1 MESSSD
7 TVIDRLTAAI
17 EAAAVYN
24 PNDAVRPAAILWTDS
39 AGLWQAVVPR
49 LRGVLPHLLTLGDYE
64 PSTNTG
70 PAIWLRCIVDGV
82 LDEPTVNPEAVPLLY
97 LPGVGRQALGA
108 AETCPAHLRPLVELQ
123 YRGVCWTQKNGKDWT
138 VEAFLASN
146 DGGLGLDVARDA
158 ASRQAMS
165 RALSELAATPV
176 SALAGKR
183 LEAEDFDRLLTD
195 DLPRDVLVW
204 LNDAQGTK
212 ATWDAHR
219 WEAFV
224 SRCKAALGFHPDGD
238 GAVEA
243 AERLGKREASWD
255 AVWRRFE
262 EAPSLYPNV
271 PTLLRQAMPDML
283 AQPRSSWPQC
293 NDDDEAALRHGLAD
307 TGKSPPA
314 AARSSILDLE
324 RAHAERRDWPWAR
337 LGQSPLAV
345 AIGHLALVAER
356 TASELGGVSPQDMAA
371 RYVEGAWQVDL
382 AALDSMAAVKSN
394 ADAQAVG
401 GALNA
406 IYGPW
411 LDAAARH
418 LQQLTAE
425 APLAAQERDD
435 DVSTVDPATVFLFAD
450 GLRFDVAQRLTQR
463 LTSAGHAVAV
473 STRWAA
479 LPSVTATAKPA
490 CSPVATQL
498 QGGAIGEDFHPN
510 VRETKQPLSTD
521 RFRKLLDVAGVQF
534 LAAAAIGDPNG
545 KAWTEGGQLDKL
557 GHSEQGKLAARV
569 GEQIEL
575 LVERIEALLTSGWR
589 EVRVVTDHGWLWLP
603 GGLPKVDLPRYLV
616 TTRWSRCA
624 IVQGESR
631 VEVPTV
637 PWHWN
642 ANERVAIGPGIACFI
657 ANNEYA
663 HGGLS
668 LQECVTPVLRV
679 HSGVG
684 RAKSPTIAKVA
695 WLGLRCRVQV
705 EGATGQSVALRTQVG
720 NADSTLGQPRR
731 LDDNGAA
738 SLLVAN
744 DDLEGTTAA
753 VVVLNAN
760 GQVVARQST
769 IVGGED

>member
-7 TVIDRLTAAI
+7 TVIDRLKAAI
-17 EAAAVYN
+17 GAAAIYN

-49 LRGVLPHLLTLGDYE
+49 LRGVIPHLLTLGDYE

-108 AETCPAHLRPLVELQ
+108 AETCPTHLRPLVELQ

-212 ATWDAHR
+212 AAWDAQR
-219 WEAFV
+219 WEAFA

-243 AERLGKREASWD
+243 AERLGERETSWD

-262 EAPSLYPNV
+262 EAPSLYPNL
-271 PTLLRQAMPDML
+271 PALLRQAMPDML

-293 NDDDEAALRHGLAD
+293 NDDDEAALRQGLAD
-307 TGKSPPA
+307 AGKSPPS
-314 AARSSILDLE
+314 AARSAVLALE
-324 RAHAERRDWPWAR
+324 RTHAERRDWPWAR

-345 AIGHLALVAER
+345 ALGHLALVAER
-356 TASELGGVSPQDMAA
+356 TASELGGVSPQGMAA
-371 RYVEGAWQVDL
+371 RYAEGAWRVDL

-418 LQQLTAE
+418 LQGLAENTPLGTDERAGTAQS
-425 APLAAQERDD
+425 AQ
-435 DVSTVDPATVFLFAD
+435 PGTVFLFAD
-450 GLRFDVAQRLTQR
+450 GLRFDVSQRLVR
-463 LTSAGHAVAV
+463 KLEAAGRAVDVA
-473 STRWAA
+473 SRWAA

-490 CSPVATQL
+490 CSPIADQL
-498 QGGAIGEDFHPN
+498 EGGALGEDFQPD
-510 VRETKQPLSTD
+510 VSATKQPLSTG
-521 RFRKLLDVAGVQF
+521 RFRKLLDAAGVQF
-534 LAAAAIGDPNG
+534 LNTDAAGDPNG
-545 KAWTEGGQLDKL
+545 KAWTESGQLDKL
-557 GHSEQGKLAARV
+557 GHSEQGKLAARI
-569 GEQIEL
+569 GEQVEL
-575 LVERIEALLTSGWR
+575 LVERIEALLMSGWR

-603 GGLPKVDLPRYLV
+603 GGLPKVELPRYLV
-616 TTRWSRCA
+616 ITRWSRCA
-624 IVQGESR
+624 IVDGTSR
-631 VEVPTV
+631 VETPTV

-642 ANERVAIGPGIACFI
+642 AQERVAVGPGIACFI

-668 LQECVTPVLRV
+668 LQECITPVLRV
-679 HSGVG
+679 NGGGG
-684 RAKSPTIAKVA
+684 RAESPSIGEIT

-705 EGATGQSVALRTQVG
+705 ESATGLSVALRTQIG
-720 NADSTLGQPRR
+720 NADSTLGQPKR
-731 LDDNGAA
+731 LDDDGTA
-738 SLLVAN
+738 SLLVA
-744 DDLEGTTAA
+744 DDGLEGATAA
-753 VVVLNAN
+753 VVVLGDN
-760 GQVVARQST
+760 GEVVARQST